1 MRRGRHQR
9 LGLEFSRGAAAAAA
23 SSSAFI
29 ARSSS
34 RLASLN
40 AANDDG
46 GAGRTSRRERGL
58 RAGLGCGRS
67 ALTVSTRWRG
77 WSGGAEGSVPELRPV
92 DVDEDVRDGGGDA
105 GRGGLLARSRAFPA
119 AFGRGFASGEA
130 AGVTFSRL
138 YRTTSLGRA
147 SGEARARGGFGEV
160 GRGDAAALA
169 RRAVRTPSGGSA
181 GASSEG
187 GASRGERR
195 GGVAAD
201 ARRSGP
207 GVLSAMRS
215 SVNARSSTA
224 ALVPGV
230 IPGLAS
236 SASSSGPRW
245 LRRSIATRPEH
256 RSVRPGARW
265 GMPRGTRKQ
274 RLFREKTE
282 TETDSAVG
290 RTSSSARLTRLTLRV
305 PTLPRDLDARGAA
318 PRRAVG
324 RVAARVPPPQAS
336 LALGALARVV
346 GRLQHGWWRRG
357 MLARLR
363 KDHRLSGGGREE
375 TLVADIERRAEASPA
390 RTVTSTGSR
399 PPPRPPT
406 RPATGAISARRVAS
420 SRRTARSPPG
430 SATRPPSSISSAST
444 TGANPSR
451 EPSSRRASQPPRP
464 LPRSDPSSSAW
475 SARWRTTTA
484 TGVVLATHRGLRRPR
499 PRRPLRHPSRRGDL
513 RRSGRPPRRP
523 LRNLTGEDRTDDSE
537 VLFEMTT
544 PRCLYVD
551 LSEGKARR
559 RWPPHV
565 LLGGRRGVV
574 RRGTD
579 DGTRSACDGS
589 GR

>member
-1 MRRGRHQR
+1 MGVASRIGRGRGSRRGAGVTSA
-9 LGLEFSRGAAAAAA
+9 LASSSVASAAAAAA

-77 WSGGAEGSVPELRPV
+77 WSGGAEGSVPEFRPV

-181 GASSEG
+181 DASSEG

-256 RSVRPGARW
+256 RSVRPGARR

-282 TETDSAVG
+282 TDSAVG
-290 RTSSSARLTRLTLRV
+290 RTSSSVRLTRLTLRV
-305 PTLPRDLDARGAA
+305 PTLPETSCTRRGAS
-318 PRRAVG
+318 PRG
-324 RVAARVPPPQAS
+324 RT
-336 LALGALARVV
+336 
-346 GRLQHGWWRRG
+346 RRG
-357 MLARLR
+357 ARA
-363 KDHRLSGGGREE
+363 
-375 TLVADIERRAEASPA
+375 TA
-390 RTVTSTGSR
+390 TSITGSR
-399 PPPRPPT
+399 S
-406 RPATGAISARRVAS
+406 AGARGW
-420 SRRTARSPPG
+420 T
-430 SATRPPSSISSAST
+430 
-444 TGANPSR
+444 
-451 EPSSRRASQPPRP
+451 
-464 LPRSDPSSSAW
+464 PRSTDGGGAACSPAC
-475 SARWRTTTA
+475 ARITA
-484 TGVVLATHRGLRRPR
+484 
-499 PRRPLRHPSRRGDL
+499 
-513 RRSGRPPRRP
+513 
-523 LRNLTGEDRTDDSE
+523 
-537 VLFEMTT
+537 
-544 PRCLYVD
+544 
-551 LSEGKARR
+551 
-559 RWPPHV
+559 
-565 LLGGRRGVV
+565 
-574 RRGTD
+574 
-579 DGTRSACDGS
+579 
-589 GR
+589 